1 MYGKKRGIPRIIWML
16 LAVLLAGV
24 VAGGILLHMHATNVY
39 TIQITLNGEKDVT
52 VDTSAEFVDPGA
64 TAEFSGSILQKRP
77 ISVAVST
84 SQAMDG
90 ADSGI
95 RLIKYTA
102 EYKGATA
109 TAYRIVRVRDKDNGA
124 DRFQEQ
130 KKDTVPPELI
140 LNGAQNISISQGDYY
155 TDPGFTA
162 WDDTDGDLTDQVE
175 VVGEVKRYFADSYT
189 VTYTVS
195 DSSGNTT
202 STCRTV
208 RVNPCDYAGAPPE
221 VVIPCDKVIYLTF
234 DDGPGPRTPE
244 LLDVLKKYDVKATF
258 FVVNTGCIDTLQ
270 RIADEGH
277 SVAIHT
283 ASHVYQNIYASEE
296 AYFNDLYKMRDI
308 IKEKTGIETT
318 LLRFPGGSSNTIS
331 SFNGGIMTR
340 LTQAVVD
347 RGFQYFD
354 WNVDSYDAGGASSSY
369 EVYNNVIN
377 GIHGNNVSVVLQ
389 HDIHGFSV
397 AAVEQIIVW
406 GLENGYT
413 FLPLQP
419 NSPGVHHSVKN

>member
-1 MYGKKRGIPRIIWML
+1 MYSKKRGNHRVIRIL
-16 LAVLLAGV
+16 LAVLLVAA

-39 TIQITLNGEKDVT
+39 TIQITLNGDKDMT
-52 VDTSAEFVDPGA
+52 VASSAEFVDPGA
-64 TAEFSGSILQKRP
+64 TAEFSGSVLQRRP

-84 SQAMDG
+84 SKAMSG
-90 ADSGI
+90 EDSGI
-95 RLIKYTA
+95 QMIKYTA
-102 EYKGATA
+102 EHKGATA
-109 TAYRIVRVRDKDNGA
+109 TAYRIVRVSDGKNGT
-124 DRFQEQ
+124 DRFPLQ
-130 KKDTVPPELI
+130 KKDTVPPELV
-140 LNGAQNISISQGDYY
+140 LKGGQNISIRQGDYY

-175 VVGEVKRYFADSYT
+175 VVGEVKRYFADAYT
-189 VTYTVS
+189 VTYTVT

-208 RVNPCDYAGAPPE
+208 RVKPCDYLGAPPE

-258 FVVNTGCIDTLQ
+258 FVVNTGCVDTLQ

-277 SVAIHT
+277 SIAIHT

-331 SFNGGIMTR
+331 AFNSGIMTR

-354 WNVDSYDAGGASSSY
+354 WNVDSNDAGGATSPY
-369 EVYNNVIN
+369 EVYHNVIN
-377 GIHGNNVSVVLQ
+377 GIQGNNVSVVLQ

-397 AAVEQIIVW
+397 AAVERIIIW

-419 NSPGVHHSVKN
+419 NSPGVHHGVRN